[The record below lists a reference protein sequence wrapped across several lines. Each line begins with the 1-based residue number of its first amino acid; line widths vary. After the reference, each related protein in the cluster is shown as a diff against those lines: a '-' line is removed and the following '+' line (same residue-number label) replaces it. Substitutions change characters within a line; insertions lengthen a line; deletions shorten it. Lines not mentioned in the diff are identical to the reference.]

1 MIKRVCLLVMLALGS
16 ALGENAPVKARYVR
30 VASGRATN
38 YLHFAEV
45 EVYAGGKNIAVKKP
59 VKASSTMGSFTPEKA
74 VDGVVEYTFGKD
86 ASFWSSS
93 RDKGGEWWEL
103 DLGAEVPVEK
113 LVLYNRLDCCQE
125 RLEGALLSLL
135 SDRHAPVWQ
144 SVLHTQNNPIETVF
158 FERDVPPVDLR
169 AKSLGERMSEVAPH
183 FTAPSE
189 DPADVMPVGTGDLSA
204 MLRYGD
210 AYEIHLSK
218 SDFFAVE
225 KQPYHKSPTLH
236 SPGHVQLSFG
246 IPKTAIRR
254 FSERIDTQR
263 GSVVLEIE
271 TAEGCVIAETFGLM
285 ERNVLVV
292 AVEDKRTTAQVS
304 ATFSCWRPEMNAS
317 VAENCLTAREVHD
330 YDEGGKPVVQGVH
343 VNPQDRMYKLG
354 VGTVVG
360 FVNASGVL
368 ASTPETGKSVVLRPA
383 KPGASYWLVIA
394 SATSYDGHPETAA
407 KAAFEAMAKGDK
419 GDLLAAHLAWWK
431 RFWQAS
437 SLDLYGKDAERL
449 MGLWYT
455 GYYSYAS
462 VANATVPPKFNG
474 GPGLVQRDERSWGWG
489 YWWQNTR
496 ELIWPM
502 CAANRP
508 GYARDYLDFY
518 DRRFTEGQQGTARQ
532 GKLGIRLGEGETP
545 FRPGTLTPPKVASS
559 FDAAALE
566 KASADLTMEKVKSGY
581 NARSMAQSV
590 ELTQLMFDYV
600 AYTGD
605 AEYLKRTAAPWLK
618 EAALFYLSALRKGE
632 DGLYHSMVSDAA
644 EMWWKIK
651 DSSVDL
657 AAVRYCFW
665 MVANHGAAFGYEPAL
680 LAAVRERIGK
690 LAPLP
695 TGMWKRHRA
704 TAAELPP
711 GESPGAWVVDAIDR
725 SADVYAPAG
734 DLYDDRVA
742 HNQENP
748 ELYSVFPFAVVD
760 ALSPAAEYARAV
772 NTFRARNYPNSAGW
786 SQCPVQAARLRLDDT
801 VDVIMDHVRR
811 HQKYPY
817 GGWNSPAQRLDG
829 SKSGAT
835 DTPYFDTVGVNLTA
849 LQETLLQSHVPTT
862 AAKTDIFGGGVITL
876 MPAVRKDWAGRFKL
890 LARGGFRVGVE
901 FQRKRTLVKAVVES
915 ERGGTLRLANP
926 CGACRVTKDGKT
938 VLTSKD
944 AVIEVATQ
952 AGDILVF
959 EPIASLQGLGQGK
972 DKR

>member
-1 MIKRVCLLVMLALGS
+1 MLAVGM
-16 ALGENAPVKARYVR
+16 ARGENAPVKARYVR
-30 VASGRATN
+30 VESGRATN

-45 EVYAGGKNIAVKKP
+45 EVYVGGKNIAVKKP

-74 VDGVVEYTFGKD
+74 ADGVIEYTFGKD
-86 ASFWSSS
+86 ASFWSSA

-135 SDRHAPVWQ
+135 SDGRSPMWQ
-144 SVLHTQNNPIETVF
+144 GVLHTQNNPVETVF
-158 FERDVPPVDLR
+158 FEREEPPVNLR
-169 AKSLGERMSEVAPH
+169 ARSLAERMAEVAPR
-183 FTAPSE
+183 FAAPSD

-225 KQPYHKSPTLH
+225 KYPYHKSPTQH

-254 FSERIDTQR
+254 FSERLDTQR

-271 TAEGCVIAETFGLM
+271 TADGRVKAETFGLM

-292 AVEDKRTTAQVS
+292 AVEDTRAVAQVS
-304 ATFSCWRPEMNAS
+304 ATISCWRPEMDAA
-317 VAENCLTAREVHD
+317 VAGNRVIAREVHD
-330 YDEGGKPVVQGVH
+330 YDEGGKPVAAGAQG
-343 VNPQDRMYKLG
+343 NPQDRMYRLG
-354 VGTVVG
+354 IGTVVG
-360 FVNASGVL
+360 FVNASGVFPTI
-368 ASTPETGKSVVLRPA
+368 AEAGKSAVLRLA

-394 SATSYDGHPETAA
+394 SATSYDGHPETVAQ
-407 KAAFEAMAKGDK
+407 AAFESVAKGDK
-419 GDLLAAHLAWWK
+419 GELLAAHLAWWK

-474 GPGLVQRDERSWGWG
+474 GPGLVCGDERSWGWG

-502 CAANRP
+502 FAANRL

-518 DRRFTEGQQGTARQ
+518 DRRFAEGQRGTAHQ

-545 FRPGTLTPPKVASS
+545 FKPGTVIPPKVASV

-566 KASADLTMEKVKSGY
+566 KAASDLTLEKVKSGY

-605 AEYLKRTAAPWLK
+605 AEYLKSTAAPWLK
-618 EAALFYLSALRKGE
+618 EAALFYLSALRTG
-632 DGLYHSMVSDAA
+632 DDSRYHSMVSDAA

-657 AAVRYCFW
+657 AAARYCFW
-665 MVANHGAAFGYEPAL
+665 MVVNHGAAFGYEPAFID
-680 LAAVRERIGK
+680 AVRGRVDR

-695 TGMWKRHRA
+695 TGAWKRHRA

-711 GESPGAWVVDAIDR
+711 GESPGAWIVDAIDR
-725 SADVYAPAG
+725 ATDVYAPAG

-817 GGWNSPAQRLDG
+817 GGWNSPAQRLEG

-835 DTPYFDTVGVNLTA
+835 DTPYFDTAGVNLTA

-862 AAKTDIFGGGVITL
+862 SDQTDLFCGGVITL

-890 LARGGFRVGVE
+890 LARGGFLVGVE
-901 FQRKRTLVKAVVES
+901 FQRKRTLVKAVIES

-926 CGACRVTKDGKT
+926 CGACRVSKEGKA

-944 AVIEVATQ
+944 AVIEVPTQ
-952 AGDILVF
+952 AGDVLVF
-959 EPIASLQGLGQGK
+959 EPLTGLQSLDMGGGG
-972 DKR
+972 R